1 MSIPQQGWYPDP
13 DSPALVRWWDGEKW
27 TEHTQPHPHYA
38 GHQAAA
44 ESSQDAS
51 EASVSSSEQAAS
63 SVDGSAAQVAE
74 AAASADVSSFGSAAE
89 QALASDSVAAVDAG
103 QDQTVQVA
111 AELFRD
117 AQWSAAEA
125 KKDITP
131 DADEAAS
138 SLPQAAQDF
147 IGQGDAHQV
156 ADDATAAWPQVDGS
170 ALSGHVE
177 ANLGEGAV
185 QEVKESS
192 SEAASALPG
201 AAALAGLGGVGAA
214 ARSAVNERRE
224 DVSSSIRERQQQME
238 SAAGDVADSAVAGV
252 DSLGVGSVPAET
264 PSPVGTPGAS
274 QGATEAPAQFAAPAD
289 VDAPAENAAA
299 SPSPEGHE
307 VQSAVPR
314 AGRERRARRQAA
326 ADAAD
331 PLVALQ
337 RSSQPSPAESAA
349 PAATPQQDSTSEN
362 AAPASR
368 VSSALDDVT
377 SLPASETLDRHDVSS
392 QEARLKEAEQ
402 QQRREVARLTEDVKS
417 AEAAAE
423 TAKYELHLITEE
435 SSGEE
440 KTLSDAIKLATREAE
455 LADQELQHA
464 KSRLENANEELAKF
478 TSIYQERQTAYER
491 AESMAKE
498 AASREQ
504 EVTERARKLLAE
516 TDEKRQAARKRLES
530 AEEEVMSARTRL
542 SKIAGLPVERFV
554 ELSEGGVAD
563 ALEAAQGEAAGSND
577 NADAGS
583 AGYVSGSVTV
593 PGMAMMVESS
603 STVDEPRQVDGS
615 ANDTYSTAS
624 AGSTAVHTDSDAPG
638 EEPHA
643 MAGDVVDAEVVAAD
657 AARRDGDDDRDVSD
671 LPVVPLASEPEAF
684 DESAPSPPS
693 LRPMQEA
700 LEHHQN
706 NDSAPVEASPD
717 GGVVT
722 AEIVTNDRNDG
733 GVASPEQRA
742 NEASADSAGN
752 FASFIG
758 GAHGVSADAHDNQ
771 PLATP
776 PGDAAAQSS
785 TAESMGASW
794 PGASEDRIVD
804 LRGVEEELAV
814 GSAASAVAAP
824 GSAAPNAVAETS
836 GPVAPAPSTMPPAPE
851 PEVKPA
857 EVVGA
862 DSSTPPAP
870 HVVPDAPQP
879 VSTQPEF
886 ADPARPFS
894 PAPPAPSEPA
904 VQSPQQ
910 DFGFASP
917 TTPAAPSIPQPPVGT
932 YAMEVKHDD
941 PPAAPGS
948 QSQLPPMPAA
958 AAGVAGGAAAMGAA
972 AIGQQTPPQT
982 PQPAQA
988 QQADGWAGRET
999 IQEAPKPQPHKLASR
1014 TQRLAAYIIDSIILT
1029 LPVLVVMGIFGGEMT
1044 TYMQKLGEAPA
1055 DGVAYLLSQG
1065 GMLFS
1070 MIVVSLI
1077 LPWLYDGLLP
1087 AFTGGTFGHKLFG
1100 LRVMPDT
1107 SETRNLD
1114 VSTCLV
1120 RGLIKRPL
1128 FSMFPAILIFGFLWC
1143 FWQSYRQ
1150 CWHDSAAHSVVTT
1163 TR

>member
-38 GHQAAA
+38 GNNSSAEASQGAA
-44 ESSQDAS
+44 
-51 EASVSSSEQAAS
+51 EASVAS
-63 SVDGSAAQVAE
+63 SGEAAVSAEVATPQVAE
-74 AAASADVSSFGSAAE
+74 VEEPVDAAAFGNAAE
-89 QALASDSVAAVDAG
+89 QALASDSVAAVDAQ

-125 KKDITP
+125 KKDITE
-131 DADEAAS
+131 DAGEAVS
-138 SLPQAAQDF
+138 SVPQAAQDF

-156 ADDATAAWPQVDGS
+156 AEDATAAWPQVDGS
-170 ALSGHVE
+170 ALSGHVDD
-177 ANLGEGAV
+177 AV
-185 QEVKESS
+185 QQAEDSA
-192 SEAASALPG
+192 SEGASALPG
-201 AAALAGLGGVGAA
+201 AAALAGLGGAGAA
-214 ARSAVNERRE
+214 ARSAADGHR
-224 DVSSSIRERQQQME
+224 DDISSAIRERQQSME
-238 SAAGDVADSAVAGV
+238 AAVNDAGV
-252 DSLGVGSVPAET
+252 TPHSDASSAT
-264 PSPVGTPGAS
+264 PSEQP
-274 QGATEAPAQFAAPAD
+274 Q
-289 VDAPAENAAA
+289 AAA
-299 SPSPEGHE
+299 ATPAHFTASEQAESHAPSESTSRSSEGHE

-326 ADAAD
+326 AEAAD

-337 RSSQPSPAESAA
+337 RPSQSPSTASGSESAKPQQEPSQQSAA
-349 PAATPQQDSTSEN
+349 PASA
-362 AAPASR
+362 
-368 VSSALDDVT
+368 VSSSLDDVT
-377 SLPASETLDRHDVSS
+377 SLPGSPTLDRNDISS

-402 QQRREVARLTEDVKS
+402 EQRREVARLTDEVKS

-530 AEEEVMSARTRL
+530 AEEEVMTARSKL
-542 SKIAGLPVERFV
+542 SQIAGLPVERFV
-554 ELSEGGVAD
+554 ELSEGGLPD
-563 ALEAAQGEAAGSND
+563 ALEAAEGAASQSTD
-577 NADAGS
+577 DSDASS

-593 PGMAMMVESS
+593 PGKAMML
-603 STVDEPRQVDGS
+603 D
-615 ANDTYSTAS
+615 AAS
-624 AGSTAVHTDSDAPG
+624 ADDAPHSL
-638 EEPHA
+638 ESAAEPKA
-643 MAGDVVDAEVVAAD
+643 SDEDLAVVTEDVVEAEVVSSEPAGAD
-657 AARRDGDDDRDVSD
+657 DSDGRDVSD

-693 LRPMQEA
+693 MRPMQDA
-700 LEHHQN
+700 LAQQKGGEQ
-706 NDSAPVEASPD
+706 APADRS
-717 GGVVT
+717 VVT
-722 AEIVTNDRNDG
+722 AEIVTNDSQSG
-733 GVASPEQRA
+733 GT
-742 NEASADSAGN
+742 ASAGQGSSDAPSDSAGN

-758 GAHGVSADAHDNQ
+758 GTHGTSADTPAGDA
-771 PLATP
+771 PVTP
-776 PGDAAAQSS
+776 PGDEAAHAS
-785 TAESMGASW
+785 TADSMGASW

-804 LRGVEEELAV
+804 LRGVEEELSV
-814 GSAASAVAAP
+814 GTA
-824 GSAAPNAVAETS
+824 
-836 GPVAPAPSTMPPAPE
+836 APSTPAPGIVTPGGASDFSGSSAPSHMSMPPAPE
-851 PEVKPA
+851 VSPTEAFGQDAAFATPAPAAPQVPAAAPTAPA
-857 EVVGA
+857 E
-862 DSSTPPAP
+862 
-870 HVVPDAPQP
+870 PQP
-879 VSTQPEF
+879 VAEQADF
-886 ADPARPFS
+886 ADPARPF
-894 PAPPAPSEPA
+894 APSTPVGNDPA
-904 VQSPQQ
+904 QASPQQ
-910 DFGFASP
+910 EFGFASP
-917 TTPAAPSIPQPPVGT
+917 STPAAPSIPQPPVGT

-941 PPAAPGS
+941 APAAQAAPSS
-948 QSQLPPMPAA
+948 QPTLPPMPAA
-958 AAGVAGGAAAMGAA
+958 AAGVAGGAALGAMAA
-972 AIGQQTPPQT
+972 PGQQAPQQSQA
-982 PQPAQA
+982 PSPAEAPSA
-988 QQADGWAGRET
+988 QNADGWAGRET
-999 IQEAPKPQPHKLASR
+999 IQESSKPQPHKLASR
-1014 TQRLAAYIIDSIILT
+1014 TQRLAAYVIDSIVLT
-1029 LPVLVVMGIFGGEMT
+1029 LPVLVVMGIFGSEMT
-1044 TYMQKLGEAPA
+1044 TYMQKLAVAPA

-1070 MIVVSLI
+1070 FIVVSLI

-1150 CWHDSAAHSVVTT
+1150 CWHDSAAHSVVTS